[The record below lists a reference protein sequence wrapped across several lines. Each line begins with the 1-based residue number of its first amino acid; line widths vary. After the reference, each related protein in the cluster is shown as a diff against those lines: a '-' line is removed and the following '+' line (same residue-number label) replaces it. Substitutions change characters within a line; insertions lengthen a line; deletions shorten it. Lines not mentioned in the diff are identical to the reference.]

1 MSKDVKEYGKPEIN
15 FIMQAFTDYIGL
27 QPTPKQQQRQYC
39 HSLVKLLGETTE
51 DVVRYAISIQD
62 DYYAPT
68 ITSPKDLYYK
78 LSKVMAYYKKQEG
91 NNGKVVSL

>member
-1 MSKDVKEYGKPEIN
+1 MSEDVKTYGNAEIN

-27 QPTPKQQQRQYC
+27 EPTPKLQQRRYC
-39 HSLVKLLGETTE
+39 HSLVKLLGDTTE

-68 ITSPKDLYYK
+68 VSSPKDLYYK